1 MAFGKIVLEA
11 MSDETTDDGMLR
23 RVGELVQKRFGVKLD
38 DYELASNTR
47 AFVDYYRRKSA
58 ED

>member
-1 MAFGKIVLEA
+1 VLEA

-23 RVGELVQKRFGVKLD
+23 RVGEQVQMRFGVKLD